1 VKTKFEVDPDGCTG
15 CGGCAALCP
24 VSAIE
29 VDAIRAMITN
39 DCIGCGICADFCPVS
54 VIDRRKT

>member
-1 VKTKFEVDPDGCTG
+1 MKKKYEVDPTSCTG

-29 VDAIRAMITN
+29 VDAVKATIN
-39 DCIGCGICADFCPVS
+39 EECIGCGICADFCPVS
-54 VIDRRKT
+54 VISVRNS

>member
-1 VKTKFEVDPDGCTG
+1 MKIDRENCTA

-29 VDAIRAMITN
+29 VENSHAEIQSHCIRCKN
-39 DCIGCGICADFCPVS
+39 CADFCPVS
-54 VIDRRKT
+54 AITQE